1 MEMAGLVASRFV
13 AFAALALV
21 AGLPLHALTF
31 GAFEAM
37 SRRKRLALA
46 LLALVAA
53 GASVWWALESVA
65 AMAGMTL
72 ATLDQETFT
81 VVLAATPLGTV
92 MEWRST
98 ALAAVVLA
106 MIMPLRALRSAVAAL
121 AGGVALATM
130 AWTGHAGASEMA
142 LHRVSD
148 VAHVLAA
155 ATWIGALAVFV
166 TSALSREG
174 ADNAALARFA
184 RTGSVVVAVLILTG
198 LLNTLAIAGWPM
210 MFEARWFSILA
221 VKLALFA
228 VMLALA
234 AGNRWR
240 IVPALERGESGATAR
255 LRRSLVLEFAAGL
268 GVVGAVALLGVLDPL
283 A

>member
-1 MEMAGLVASRFV
+1 METTGLL
-13 AFAALALV
+13 AARAAAYLALLLV
-21 AGLPLHALTF
+21 AGVPLHALAA
-31 GAFEAM
+31 GQVLAFRA
-37 SRRKRLALA
+37 RLVLA
-46 LLALVAA
+46 LLAIVAA
-53 GASVWWALESVA
+53 FASAWWALESVA
-65 AMAGMTL
+65 AMAGVSL
-72 ATLDQETFT
+72 AELDQATAE
-81 VVLAATPLGTV
+81 VVLAQTPLGKV
-92 MEWRST
+92 MEWRLT
-98 ALAAVVLA
+98 ALAAVFLA
-106 MIMPLRALRSAVAAL
+106 CFVPLRVLRLPILAL
-121 AGGVALATM
+121 AGSVALGSV

-166 TSALSREG
+166 TSAFSREG
-174 ADNAALARFA
+174 ADIAALARFA

-228 VMLALA
+228 AMLALA

-240 IVPALERGESGATAR
+240 IVPALERGEPGATAR
-255 LRRSLVLEFAAGL
+255 LRRSLVLEFAAGI

>member
-1 MEMAGLVASRFV
+1 METTGLL
-13 AFAALALV
+13 AARAAAYLALLLV
-21 AGLPLHALTF
+21 AGVPLHALAA
-31 GAFEAM
+31 GQVLAFRA
-37 SRRKRLALA
+37 RLVLA
-46 LLALVAA
+46 LLAIVAA
-53 GASVWWALESVA
+53 FASAWWALESVA
-65 AMAGMTL
+65 AMAGVSL
-72 ATLDQETFT
+72 AELDQATAE
-81 VVLAATPLGTV
+81 VVLAQTPLGKV
-92 MEWRST
+92 MEWRLT
-98 ALAAVVLA
+98 ALAAVFLACFVPLPVLRLP
-106 MIMPLRALRSAVAAL
+106 ILAL
-121 AGGVALATM
+121 AGSVALGSV

-166 TSALSREG
+166 TSAFSREG
-174 ADNAALARFA
+174 ADTAALARFA

-210 MFEARWFSILA
+210 MFEARWFSILT

-228 VMLALA
+228 AMLALA

-240 IVPALERGESGATAR
+240 IVPALERGEPGAKAR
-255 LRRSLVLEFAAGL
+255 LRRSLVLEFAAGI

>member
-1 MEMAGLVASRFV
+1 METTGLL
-13 AFAALALV
+13 AARAAAYLALLLV
-21 AGLPLHALTF
+21 AGVPLHALAA
-31 GAFEAM
+31 GQVLAFRA
-37 SRRKRLALA
+37 RLVLA
-46 LLALVAA
+46 LLAIVAA
-53 GASVWWALESVA
+53 FASAWWALESVA
-65 AMAGMTL
+65 AMAGITL
-72 ATLDQETFT
+72 AELDQATAE
-81 VVLAATPLGTV
+81 VVLAQTPLGKV
-92 MEWRST
+92 MEWRLT
-98 ALAAVVLA
+98 ALAAVFLA
-106 MIMPLRALRSAVAAL
+106 CFVPLRVLRLPILAL
-121 AGGVALATM
+121 AGSVALGSV

-166 TSALSREG
+166 TSAFSREG
-174 ADNAALARFA
+174 ADIAALARFA

-228 VMLALA
+228 AMLALA

-240 IVPALERGESGATAR
+240 IVPALERGEPDATAR
-255 LRRSLVLEFAAGL
+255 LRRSLVLEFAAGIS
-268 GVVGAVALLGVLDPL
+268 VVGAVALLGVLDPL

>member
-1 MEMAGLVASRFV
+1 METTGLL
-13 AFAALALV
+13 AARAAAYLALLLV
-21 AGLPLHALTF
+21 AGVPLHALAA
-31 GAFEAM
+31 GQVLAFRA
-37 SRRKRLALA
+37 RLVLA
-46 LLALVAA
+46 LLAIVAA
-53 GASVWWALESVA
+53 FASAWWALESVA
-65 AMAGMTL
+65 AMAGIIL
-72 ATLDQETFT
+72 AELDQATAE
-81 VVLAATPLGTV
+81 VVLAQTPLGKV
-92 MEWRST
+92 MEWRLT
-98 ALAAVVLA
+98 ALAAVFLA
-106 MIMPLRALRSAVAAL
+106 CFVPLRVLRLPILAL
-121 AGGVALATM
+121 AGSVALGSV

-228 VMLALA
+228 AMLALA

>member
-1 MEMAGLVASRFV
+1 METTGLL
-13 AFAALALV
+13 AARAAAYLALLLV
-21 AGLPLHALTF
+21 AGVPLHALAA
-31 GAFEAM
+31 GQVLAFRA
-37 SRRKRLALA
+37 RLVLA
-46 LLALVAA
+46 LLAIVAA
-53 GASVWWALESVA
+53 FASAWWALESVA
-65 AMAGMTL
+65 AMAGVSL
-72 ATLDQETFT
+72 AELDQATAE
-81 VVLAATPLGTV
+81 VVLAQTPLGKV
-92 MEWRST
+92 MEWRLT
-98 ALAAVVLA
+98 ALAAVFLA
-106 MIMPLRALRSAVAAL
+106 CFVPLRVLRLPILAL
-121 AGGVALATM
+121 AGSVALGSV

-166 TSALSREG
+166 TSAFSREG
-174 ADNAALARFA
+174 ADIAALARFA

-228 VMLALA
+228 AMLALA

-240 IVPALERGESGATAR
+240 IVPALERGEPDATAR
-255 LRRSLVLEFAAGL
+255 LRRSLVLEFAAGI

>member
-1 MEMAGLVASRFV
+1 METTGLL
-13 AFAALALV
+13 AARAAAYLALLLV
-21 AGLPLHALTF
+21 AGVPLHALAA
-31 GAFEAM
+31 GQVLAFRA
-37 SRRKRLALA
+37 RLVLA
-46 LLALVAA
+46 LLAIVAA
-53 GASVWWALESVA
+53 FASAWWALESVA
-65 AMAGMTL
+65 AMAGVSL
-72 ATLDQETFT
+72 AELDQATAE
-81 VVLAATPLGTV
+81 VVLAQTPLGKV
-92 MEWRST
+92 MEWRLT
-98 ALAAVVLA
+98 ALAAVFLA
-106 MIMPLRALRSAVAAL
+106 CFVPLRVLRLPILAL
-121 AGGVALATM
+121 AGNVALGSV

-166 TSALSREG
+166 TSAFSREG
-174 ADNAALARFA
+174 ADIAALARFA

-228 VMLALA
+228 AMLALA

-240 IVPALERGESGATAR
+240 IVPALERGEPDATAR
-255 LRRSLVLEFAAGL
+255 LRRSLVLEFAAGI

>member
-1 MEMAGLVASRFV
+1 METTGLL
-13 AFAALALV
+13 AARAAAYLALLLV
-21 AGLPLHALTF
+21 AGVPLHALAA
-31 GAFEAM
+31 GQVLAFRA
-37 SRRKRLALA
+37 RLVLA
-46 LLALVAA
+46 LLAIVAA
-53 GASVWWALESVA
+53 FASAWWALESVA
-65 AMAGMTL
+65 AMAGITL
-72 ATLDQETFT
+72 AELDQATAE
-81 VVLAATPLGTV
+81 VVLAQTPLGKV
-92 MEWRST
+92 MEWRLT
-98 ALAAVVLA
+98 ALAAVFLA
-106 MIMPLRALRSAVAAL
+106 CFVPLRVLRLPILAL
-121 AGGVALATM
+121 AGSVALGSV

-166 TSALSREG
+166 TSAFSREG
-174 ADNAALARFA
+174 ADTGALARFA

-228 VMLALA
+228 AMLALA

-240 IVPALERGESGATAR
+240 IVPALERGEPGATAR

>member
-1 MEMAGLVASRFV
+1 METTGLLAARAAAYLALLLMAGV
-13 AFAALALV
+13 
-21 AGLPLHALTF
+21 PLHALAA
-31 GAFEAM
+31 GQVLAFRA
-37 SRRKRLALA
+37 RLVLA
-46 LLALVAA
+46 LLAIVAA
-53 GASVWWALESVA
+53 FASAWWALESVA
-65 AMAGMTL
+65 AMAGVSL
-72 ATLDQETFT
+72 AELDQATAE
-81 VVLAATPLGTV
+81 VVLAQTPLGKV
-92 MEWRST
+92 MEWRLT
-98 ALAAVVLA
+98 ALAAVFLA
-106 MIMPLRALRSAVAAL
+106 CFVPLRVLRLPILAL
-121 AGGVALATM
+121 AGSVALGSV

-166 TSALSREG
+166 TSAFSREG
-174 ADNAALARFA
+174 ADIAALARFA

-228 VMLALA
+228 AMLALA

-240 IVPALERGESGATAR
+240 IVPALERGEPDATAR
-255 LRRSLVLEFAAGL
+255 LRRSLVLEFAAGI

>member
-1 MEMAGLVASRFV
+1 METTGLL
-13 AFAALALV
+13 AARAAAYLALLLV
-21 AGLPLHALTF
+21 AGVPLHALAA
-31 GAFEAM
+31 GQVLAFRA
-37 SRRKRLALA
+37 RLVLA
-46 LLALVAA
+46 LLTIVAA
-53 GASVWWALESVA
+53 FASAWWALESVA
-65 AMAGMTL
+65 AMAGITL
-72 ATLDQETFT
+72 AELDQATAE
-81 VVLAATPLGTV
+81 VVLAQTPLGKV
-92 MEWRST
+92 MEWRLT
-98 ALAAVVLA
+98 ALAAVFLA
-106 MIMPLRALRSAVAAL
+106 CFVPLRVLRLPILAL
-121 AGGVALATM
+121 AGSVALGSV

-166 TSALSREG
+166 TSAFSREG
-174 ADNAALARFA
+174 ADIAALARFA

-228 VMLALA
+228 AMLALA

-240 IVPALERGESGATAR
+240 IVPALERGEPDATAR
-255 LRRSLVLEFAAGL
+255 LRRSLVLEFAAGI

>member
-1 MEMAGLVASRFV
+1 METTGLL
-13 AFAALALV
+13 AARAAAYLALLLV
-21 AGLPLHALTF
+21 AGVPLHALAA
-31 GAFEAM
+31 GQVLAFRA
-37 SRRKRLALA
+37 RLVLA
-46 LLALVAA
+46 LLAIVAA
-53 GASVWWALESVA
+53 FASAWWALESVA
-65 AMAGMTL
+65 AMAGITL
-72 ATLDQETFT
+72 AELDQATAE
-81 VVLAATPLGTV
+81 VVLAQTPLGKV
-92 MEWRST
+92 MEWRLT
-98 ALAAVVLA
+98 ALAAVFLA
-106 MIMPLRALRSAVAAL
+106 CFVPLRVLRLPILAL
-121 AGGVALATM
+121 AGSVALGSV

>member
-1 MEMAGLVASRFV
+1 METTGLL
-13 AFAALALV
+13 AARAAAYLALLLV
-21 AGLPLHALTF
+21 AGVPLHALAA
-31 GAFEAM
+31 GQVLAFRA
-37 SRRKRLALA
+37 RLVLA
-46 LLALVAA
+46 LLAIVAA
-53 GASVWWALESVA
+53 FASAWWALESVA
-65 AMAGMTL
+65 AMAGVSL
-72 ATLDQETFT
+72 AELDQSTAE
-81 VVLAATPLGTV
+81 VLLSQTPLGKV
-92 MEWRST
+92 MEWRLT
-98 ALAAVVLA
+98 ALAAVFLA
-106 MIMPLRALRSAVAAL
+106 CFVPLRVLRLPILAL
-121 AGGVALATM
+121 AGSVALGSV

-166 TSALSREG
+166 TSAFSREG
-174 ADNAALARFA
+174 ADIAALARFA

-228 VMLALA
+228 AMLALA

-240 IVPALERGESGATAR
+240 IVPALERGEPGATAR
-255 LRRSLVLEFAAGL
+255 LRRSLVLEFAAGI

>member
-1 MEMAGLVASRFV
+1 METTGLL
-13 AFAALALV
+13 AARAAAYLALLLV
-21 AGLPLHALTF
+21 AGVPLHALAA
-31 GAFEAM
+31 GQLLAFRA
-37 SRRKRLALA
+37 RLVLA
-46 LLALVAA
+46 LLAIVAA
-53 GASVWWALESVA
+53 FASAWWALESVA
-65 AMAGMTL
+65 AMAGITL
-72 ATLDQETFT
+72 AELDQATAE
-81 VVLAATPLGTV
+81 VVLAQTPLGKV
-92 MEWRST
+92 MEWRLT
-98 ALAAVVLA
+98 ALAAVFLA
-106 MIMPLRALRSAVAAL
+106 CFVPLRVLRMPILAL
-121 AGGVALATM
+121 AGSVALGSV

-166 TSALSREG
+166 TSAFSREG
-174 ADNAALARFA
+174 ADTAALARFA

-228 VMLALA
+228 AMLALA

-240 IVPALERGESGATAR
+240 IVPALERGEPGATAR